1 MNTLTKLTAAT
12 VAITMGT
19 VAMADPNIDRSEVRL
34 NNGTMGIQME
44 SFAAAG
50 AQVQG
55 TSLGTITIDGS
66 ASNRVWAGNSGDMDF
81 FVETDNAGAGVSG
94 EGTFGSNYLT
104 YSGVEGTATQT
115 VSVSEGMDM
124 DSLDINTQ
132 AGTFGSVRLTTD
144 FNYEV
149 DGWSDDWN

>member
-1 MNTLTKLTAAT
+1 MNTFIKLVAAA
-12 VAITMGT
+12 VAIAMGT

-44 SFAAAG
+44 SFSAAG

-66 ASNRVWAGNSGDMDF
+66 ASNRVWAGTNGEMDF
-81 FVETDNAGAGVSG
+81 FVETDNAGPGVGG

-104 YSGVEGTATQT
+104 YTGVEGTATQT

-132 AGTFGSVRLTTD
+132 AGTFGSVTMTTD
-144 FNYEV
+144 FTYEI
-149 DGWSDDWN
+149 DGWSDEY